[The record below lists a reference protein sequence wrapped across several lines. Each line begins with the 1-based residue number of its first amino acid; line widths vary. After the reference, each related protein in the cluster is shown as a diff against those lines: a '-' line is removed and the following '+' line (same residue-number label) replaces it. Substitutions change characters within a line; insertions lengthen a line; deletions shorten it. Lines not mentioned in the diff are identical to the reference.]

1 MEEHGVILRQ
11 VWGRDC
17 EDLGRFLEE
26 NSRPEVTR
34 HFHPFPLSR
43 QTACLIACTEHLDKY
58 YIAIKSERIVG
69 LCMLRGWDEGYEIP
83 SFGILVD
90 HRCKGLAL
98 GRQMTEFAI
107 AKARELGCPSIRL
120 SVYSSNAYA
129 IGLYQ
134 SLGFKEISNEPVEV
148 NGEQDVKIIM
158 MKELK
163 YEPIH

>member
-1 MEEHGVILRQ
+1 MEEHSVTLRQ
-11 VWGRDC
+11 VRYIDC

-43 QTACLIACTEHLDKY
+43 QTACLIAHTEHLDKY
-58 YIAIKSERIVG
+58 YIAFKGERIVG
-69 LCMLRGWDEGYEIP
+69 LCMLRGWDEGYKIP

-90 HRCKGLAL
+90 YRCKAL
-98 GRQMTEFAI
+98 GLGRRMTEFAI

-120 SVYSSNAYA
+120 SVYSSNTYA
-129 IGLYQ
+129 IGLYR
-134 SLGFKEISNEPVEV
+134 SLGFKEISNEPVKV

-158 MKELK
+158 IKEFK